1 MFQRSQGS
9 VNAFVPESVPK
20 QLHSTAMAPGLLNR
34 HRRPSELDYHHAP
47 CTPGCSVSD
56 LDMEVYM

>member
-1 MFQRSQGS
+1 MFQGS
-9 VNAFVPESVPK
+9 VNGFVPELVPK
-20 QLHSTAMAPGLLNR
+20 QSHSPAMAPGLLNR

-47 CTPGCSVSD
+47 CTPGCSAPVSD